1 MTTSIGEQLQE
12 KVREIAAERP
22 DYVYK
27 GKGGGVGKPGRCVYV
42 RDGQPSC
49 LIGHALWGL
58 GLIDATLEQ
67 RGSGQG
73 FNTGDIHS
81 LADTL
86 KLDID
91 SDSLDWLSHAQYRQD
106 VGNTWGDAVQLADEQ
121 LLPG

>member
-22 DYVYK
+22 DYVYR
-27 GKGGGVGKPGRCVYV
+27 GNGAVGKLGRCVYV

-73 FNTGDIHS
+73 DNTGDIHS

-86 KLDID
+86 NLDID
-91 SDSLDWLSHAQYRQD
+91 SDSLDWLSQAQYRQD
-106 VGNTWGDAVQLADEQ
+106 VGRPWGEAVQLADEQ
-121 LLPG
+121 FLPR